1 MDRKIKSA
9 QELEQLILEVGFL
22 PFFQNEI
29 PGFSVEEH
37 TAPEYWFQ
45 EGVDGPWEW
54 KGEMARRKSCAYG
67 KLFQKKA
74 GFVSLEWFPLLANY
88 RRDGY
93 DFDARYEDGLA
104 PAKDKRVMD
113 LFAEH
118 GSLLSYQ
125 LKDLG
130 NYRKGGNKGFETVI
144 TRLQMQTYVVIEDFE
159 YRKDKLEQP
168 YGWAVSRY
176 TASEPWLG
184 ENACTGAYRQAP
196 KESFEQILK
205 HLQRRF
211 PAASRQELIRLMR

>member
-1 MDRKIKSA
+1 MDRKITSA
-9 QELEQLILEVGFL
+9 QELEQLVLEVGFL
-22 PFFQNEI
+22 PFFQNEV

-54 KGEMARRKSCAYG
+54 KGETARRKNCAYG

-74 GFVSLEWFPLLANY
+74 GFVSLEWFPFLANY

-113 LFAEH
+113 LLAGH

-144 TRLQMQTYVVIEDFE
+144 TRLQMQTYVTVENFE
-159 YRKDKLEQP
+159 YRKDKLGRP
-168 YGWAVSRY
+168 YGWGVSRY

-184 ENACTGAYRQAP
+184 EAACTGAYRQAP
-196 KESFEQILK
+196 KESFGAVLE
-205 HLQRRF
+205 HLQKRF
-211 PAASRQELIRLMR
+211 PAASERQLIRLMR